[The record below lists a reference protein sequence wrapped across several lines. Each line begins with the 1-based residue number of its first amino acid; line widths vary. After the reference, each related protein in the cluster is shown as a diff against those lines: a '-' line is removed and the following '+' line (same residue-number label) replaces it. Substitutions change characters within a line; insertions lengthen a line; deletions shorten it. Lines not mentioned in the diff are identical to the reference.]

1 MYGHPTAFSRKIKK
15 NVLLLSWKTV
25 RVVTHNYFSRF
36 HLNMQMVGV
45 KQSGVDALGC
55 VYISFHVTQLQYNQG
70 NPHPASPLTV
80 HSSAHGAT
88 YNLLSHW
95 TKSHHAHISLHL
107 EASEVPEVI
116 PSGTGY
122 HDTQ

>member
-1 MYGHPTAFSRKIKK
+1 VLSSRHI
-15 NVLLLSWKTV
+15 
-25 RVVTHNYFSRF
+25 
-36 HLNMQMVGV
+36 
-45 KQSGVDALGC
+45 DALGC
-55 VYISFHVTQLQYNQG
+55 VYVSFHDTQLQYNQ
-70 NPHPASPLTV
+70 PSSLSV
-80 HSSAHGAT
+80 HSSAHGAM
-88 YNLLSHW
+88 YNLFPHW